1 MSTEY
6 MSIKDKGLAR
16 VEGKD
21 VRIVGSLSDTF
32 CQLLN
37 EAFSNKEESKNKREF
52 VSFESNS
59 QSIIDTIYN
68 SISSEDSD
76 IVYITT
82 PSEIDEVLTNNI
94 KEDLSSKKGLHLITA
109 LTNNDNTLEEEKEE
123 LENIVQLESY
133 VLENKGRVYRIVLGE
148 ADATY

>member
-37 EAFSNKEESKNKREF
+37 EAFHNKEESKNKREF

-59 QSIIDTIYN
+59 QSIIDTIYD

>member
-6 MSIKDKGLAR
+6 MSVKDKGLAR
-16 VEGKD
+16 VEGKN

-37 EAFSNKEESKNKREF
+37 EAFHNKEESKNKREF

-148 ADATY
+148 ANATY